1 MTCKY
6 FHLYSQ
12 HRVLWVAPF
21 IENYVAFLARGL
33 SMAGHFPK
41 IQKGGKCKVNVH
53 RFCKWAGNWHW
64 TNDSFSLAVEHRQEQ
79 QVFIFFFLPAGVSFK
94 MKYMLKE
101 WENNEKISSLD
112 MTKLTC
118 DKMNS
123 HESIKTF
130 RVNKVY
136 RAFKKRESFSS
147 TLFIYSKYSPLHPPP
162 SRNGFAVL
170 FTNKKEPQK
179 S

>member
-1 MTCKY
+1 MT
-6 FHLYSQ
+6 Q
-12 HRVLWVAPF
+12 
-21 IENYVAFLARGL
+21 
-33 SMAGHFPK
+33 
-41 IQKGGKCKVNVH
+41 
-53 RFCKWAGNWHW
+53 
-64 TNDSFSLAVEHRQEQ
+64 
-79 QVFIFFFLPAGVSFK
+79 
-94 MKYMLKE
+94 
-101 WENNEKISSLD
+101 
-112 MTKLTC
+112 LTC

-123 HESIKTF
+123 HGSIKTF

-179 S
+179 SQMRQRIKAKLKRLSDSCKITQEIWRRCCRVPKFCTVHISAEVLYIQVGNKMFRKNSIFCWKITIRCVFSQEYKSFAEILVRRDTSDPRWKFQSKPVRFKQQIAIVPV